1 MGSTKQLLNLWCIVY
16 IISAPG
22 GWGHGSV
29 VFIYIHR
36 LGRFFFLFFLIGG
49 KGGQTLNFD
58 MLFFFFLGG
67 GGGVGDADEDCQVY
81 FCGVMVKINWATSF
95 VFILGSG
102 F

>member
-36 LGRFFFLFFLIGG
+36 LGRFFLFFFDRG
-49 KGGQTLNFD
+49 KGGTNFE
-58 MLFFFFLGG
+58 LRYAFFFLGG
-67 GGGVGDADEDCQVY
+67 GDADEDCQVY